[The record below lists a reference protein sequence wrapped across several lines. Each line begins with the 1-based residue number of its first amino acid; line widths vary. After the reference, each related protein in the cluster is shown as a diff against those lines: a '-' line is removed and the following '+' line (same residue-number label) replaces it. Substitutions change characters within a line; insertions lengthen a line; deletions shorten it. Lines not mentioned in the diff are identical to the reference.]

1 MAFVLKC
8 KVECALRMLR
18 ETQSD
23 DVVGIVA
30 VAEDIELQYNGVP
43 LRDMTTIERYG
54 IDNKSDIMA
63 SSCLSHQRSRRA
75 AARGRVQPP

>member
-30 VAEDIELQYNGVP
+30 VAEDIDFNTMEFHSV
-43 LRDMTTIERYG
+43 T
-54 IDNKSDIMA
+54 
-63 SSCLSHQRSRRA
+63 
-75 AARGRVQPP
+75 